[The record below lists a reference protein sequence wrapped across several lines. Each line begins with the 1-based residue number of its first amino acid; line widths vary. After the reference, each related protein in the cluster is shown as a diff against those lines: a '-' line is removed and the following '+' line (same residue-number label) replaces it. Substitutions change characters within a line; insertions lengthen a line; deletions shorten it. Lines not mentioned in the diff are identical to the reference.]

1 MKSMLRTLF
10 LPLLMGLA
18 IISFGGSIALADDGG
33 STATTTPAN
42 LAALWPMVGLFIATF
57 AGWGIPKLAAA
68 YSFFHTALGAVII
81 GLIGALI
88 GAVIPVLQSGHVT
101 WIAIVWAVVS
111 GGTAFFARLNPSTT
125 SEDPPAKSPSARP
138 GATMLLPLVF
148 MAAMTLPLAGCPG
161 PGTDVLKKCELGQLP
176 AIEQSVLAE
185 VGVVILN
192 PASVLA
198 DLVALAAQL
207 GPGQVACAVQAWDA
221 YLASKQPSSVGG
233 LMAATSTDQRAHALS
248 LTRAFLAGHPA
259 TACSANMRAGLDRS
273 TADAALITLMARRPD
288 IVLGEIVASASKW

>member
-1 MKSMLRTLF
+1 MKSFPRLALTFLLVASAVLF
-10 LPLLMGLA
+10 CNVA
-18 IISFGGSIALADDGG
+18 FAADPSSGPDAPQ
-33 STATTTPAN
+33 S
-42 LAALWPMVGLFIATF
+42 LAALWPMLGLAI
-57 AGWGIPKLAAA
+57 GNLNA
-68 YSFFHTALGAVII
+68 YLSRRLSSAFTFFHTGPGAMLLSLEGAAIASVVPLIQAHGFVWAMLAWAALG
-81 GLIGALI
+81 G
-88 GAVIPVLQSGHVT
+88 VT
-101 WIAIVWAVVS
+101 SFLA
-111 GGTAFFARLNPSTT
+111 TLNPSTT

-138 GATMLLPLVF
+138 GAAMLLPLVF

-198 DLVALAAQL
+198 DLVAFAAQL

-248 LTRAFLAGHPA
+248 LTRAFLMQHPA
-259 TACSANMRAGLDRS
+259 TACSGRV
-273 TADAALITLMARRPD
+273 TL
-288 IVLGEIVASASKW
+288 